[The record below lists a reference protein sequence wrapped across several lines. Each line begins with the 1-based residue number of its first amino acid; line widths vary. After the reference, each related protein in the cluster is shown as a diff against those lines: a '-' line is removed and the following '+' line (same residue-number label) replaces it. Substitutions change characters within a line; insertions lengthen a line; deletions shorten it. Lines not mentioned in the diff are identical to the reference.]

1 MSVSIGNVAVDPP
14 LILAPMAGVTD
25 RDFRLIIRRI
35 GGVGVVTMEFI
46 SSRALVGGH
55 LKTLDLMHF
64 SQEERPLSIQ
74 IYGSDVDTM
83 VGGIEDQWGPVE
95 VLVNNY
101 GGPGRSTWSTPA
113 DAWSEGWN
121 RNVVTAVRLTQRVVP
136 AMRSAGW
143 GRIIVLGTVGTER
156 PGDRNPDYYGAKGAL
171 VVLVR
176 SLAKEL
182 RGTGVTANL
191 VSPGMIATDEVRS
204 GIQRRAEAEGIEGWE
219 AAARWA
225 LQTTM
230 PNLTERIPDPEDIG
244 RMVAFVASEA
254 AWHLTGSDLKADGGA
269 LDA

>member
-1 MSVSIGNVAVDPP
+1 MDLG
-14 LILAPMAGVTD
+14 LTD
-25 RDFRLIIRRI
+25 RVVMISGAYRGTGAGTARVFAREGARVVVHGFEAGQADAVVAGIRDQ
-35 GGVGVVTMEFI
+35 GGQAMAVHG
-46 SSRALVGGH
+46 S
-55 LKTLDLMHF
+55 LDADA
-64 SQEERPLSIQ
+64 
-74 IYGSDVDTM
+74 DVDTM
-83 VGGIEDQWGPVE
+83 VSGIEDQWGPVE

-156 PGDRNPDYYGAKGAL
+156 PGDRTADYYGAKGAL